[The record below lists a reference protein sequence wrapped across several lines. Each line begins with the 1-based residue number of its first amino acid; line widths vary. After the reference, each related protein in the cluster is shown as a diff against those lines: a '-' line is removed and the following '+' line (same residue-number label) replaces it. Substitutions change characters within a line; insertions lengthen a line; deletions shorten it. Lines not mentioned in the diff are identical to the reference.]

1 MKVCAV
7 ELKGGEAVI
16 CLLSAQGDVF
26 NVPDCRRHS
35 FTLSNPASQEA
46 IREFQF
52 AFNKLM
58 EDYQVEHVV
67 IIEREYK
74 GKLAGTS
81 VSFKFEAAI
90 QLGKL
95 PVTMLTPQ
103 SIKEQLK
110 RNPPQVDFSGLE
122 LKKFQQNAFDAAY
135 AFQQMRIYKKV

>member
-1 MKVCAV
+1 M
-7 ELKGGEAVI
+7 
-16 CLLSAQGDVF
+16 
-26 NVPDCRRHS
+26 
-35 FTLSNPASQEA
+35 SNPASQEA

-58 EDYQVEHVV
+58 EDYQVEHIV

-74 GKLAGTS
+74 GKLAGS
-81 VSFKFEAAI
+81 SASFKFEAAI